1 MTMPTSPTTLKVP
14 DELRERLI
22 AQAEAEGKSA
32 HAYMLEA
39 LREKA
44 DRSDRRREY
53 LEAGEAALQE
63 YERTGVAYA
72 MEDVEKYML
81 GIAAGKKPRRP
92 KPTKVRG
99 KP

>member
-1 MTMPTSPTTLKVP
+1 MSTPTTLKVP
-14 DELRERLI
+14 DDLRARL
-22 AQAEAEGKSA
+22 AEQAEAEGKTP

-44 DRSDRRREY
+44 DRADRRREY
-53 LEAGEAALQE
+53 LAAGEAALRQ

-72 MEDVEKYML
+72 MEDVERYIL

-92 KPTKVRG
+92 KPVTAARK
-99 KP
+99 KN